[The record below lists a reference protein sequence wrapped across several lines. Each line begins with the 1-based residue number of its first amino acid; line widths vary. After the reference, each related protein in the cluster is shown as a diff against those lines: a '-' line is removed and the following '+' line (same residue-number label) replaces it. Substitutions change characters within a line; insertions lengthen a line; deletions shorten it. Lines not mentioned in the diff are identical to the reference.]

1 MSREDGWQMK
11 LPAAAE
17 NIAVIRTEV
26 SARAALLGMSENA
39 IDDLRTIVSE
49 ACSNVVKYAY
59 DGDLKGPLEVELHP
73 DGEHVNLYVRDRG
86 GGVRPRPSSGT
97 PSLKLGLLLIGAL
110 SRRFSLCSEAGAGT
124 ELKVVMALHPQH
136 A

>member
-1 MSREDGWQMK
+1 MK

-26 SARAALLGMSENA
+26 GARAASLGMSDA
-39 IDDLRTIVSE
+39 GILDLQTVVSE
-49 ACSNVVKYAY
+49 ACANVIKYAY
-59 DGDLKGPLEVELHP
+59 DDDLQGPLEVELHP

-86 GGVRPRPSSGT
+86 VGIRPRPPSEA

-110 SRRFSLCSEAGAGT
+110 SRRFSLSSEAGGGT
-124 ELKVVMALHPQH
+124 ELKVVMALDPQQS
-136 A
+136 